1 MRTLKLPELPE
12 MQTVAFDESVCIK
25 AYTADQM
32 ESYAT
37 AAVLMNGRR
46 SVLRVIIDWITNA

>member
-1 MRTLKLPELPE
+1 MMRALKLPKLPE

-32 ESYAT
+32 EAYAM

-46 SVLRVIIDWITNA
+46 SVLRVIID